1 LLKNGANDFFGG
13 PSTMLEC
20 FQGNNIIKQKPPD
33 AYFRHNNVALVLGSF
48 TMNPTPLV
56 GFRYSPEEVAVIQ
69 SIAQEA
75 AELFPVGELYK
86 NRDDLS
92 QELNEF
98 ANRKGFAITTHGSKM
113 CCTRFAEPLLRRPL
127 T

>member
-1 LLKNGANDFFGG
+1 
-13 PSTMLEC
+13 MLGC
-20 FQGNNIIKQKPPD
+20 FQGNIINQKPHYE
-33 AYFRHNNVALVLGSF
+33 YFRHNNVALVHGCF
-48 TMNPTPLV
+48 TMNPTPVV

-75 AELFPVGELYK
+75 AELFPVGKMYK
-86 NRDDLS
+86 NRDDLR

-113 CCTRFAEPLLRRPL
+113 CCTRCAEPLLRRPL